1 VSVRVVLIAT
11 VLALTSAASAAAAPR
26 IALDRSCYYGTTK
39 DGSLR
44 DTISVSGTGFEPNAP
59 LSFDADEMPLK
70 VLGGPRRTD
79 ARGSFT
85 ATRLASPPVSRG
97 EKVYFVNATAGDLT
111 AGHVATITDFAADI
125 FPTAKPGGR
134 GLDPRRRV
142 RISLAGWG
150 AGKTI
155 YLHFVPPR
163 SRKAKSTVRIGR
175 TGGDC
180 GVATRR
186 LRHFWPFRPRT
197 PGTWRLQFDT
207 KRRYSVKTRVAIPY
221 LSVVTLR

>member
-11 VLALTSAASAAAAPR
+11 VLGLTFAASAAAAPR
-26 IALDRSCYYGTTK
+26 IALDRTCYYATSKERG
-39 DGSLR
+39 LR

-59 LSFDADEMPLK
+59 LSFAADETRLK
-70 VLGGPRRTD
+70 WLRGPRRTD
-79 ARGSFT
+79 AQGAFT
-85 ATRLASPPVSRG
+85 ATRLASPPVSHG
-97 EKVYFVNATAGDLT
+97 EKVFFVNASAADQT
-111 AGHVATITDFAADI
+111 AGHVATVTDFAANI
-125 FPTAKPGGR
+125 FPTAAPGGR

-163 SRKAKSTVRIGR
+163 SRKAKSTVRVGR

-180 GVATRR
+180 GVATKR
-186 LRHFWPFRPRT
+186 LRHFWPFRPRQ

-207 KRRYSVKTRVAIPY
+207 KRRYSIKTRVAIPY